1 VEYKDYYKILGVDRD
16 AGADE
21 IKRAYRKLARKYH
34 PDVSKEPNAESRFKE
49 VNEANEVLKDPEKR
63 AQYDALGNGYR
74 AGDEFRPPPGYG
86 GGARPGAGGPGMGG
100 AWQRAE
106 RMSPEEA
113 AQFSDFFSSIFGDL
127 GGRAGRAGGG
137 GMGGDGGVGAR
148 AGGFASRGSDQ
159 TARVRISLEDAYRGV
174 TRQLSL
180 EVPEID
186 AQGRI
191 SAKTRTLNVRIP
203 AGVTEGQ
210 QIRLA
215 GQAGGGVGGGD
226 AGDLYLQVEFEPHS
240 LYRPEGRDVHLE
252 LPLAPWEAA
261 LGATVSVPTL
271 GGKVSLKIPPGS
283 QSGQRMRLK
292 GRGLPGK
299 TPGDAFVQL
308 EIVNPPATDAAARE
322 AFEAFSRRFPAFDPR
337 ANLGN

>member
-1 VEYKDYYKILGVDRD
+1 VEYKDYYKILGVARD
-16 AGADE
+16 ASQDD

-34 PDVSKEPNAESRFKE
+34 PDVSKEPDAEQRFKE

-63 AQYDALGNGYR
+63 AQYDALGTGWH

-86 GGARPGAGGPGMGG
+86 AGGDGRR
-100 AWQRAE
+100 WQRAE

-127 GGRAGRAGGG
+127 GGMRGG
-137 GMGGDGGVGAR
+137 GMGGDGGFGGR
-148 AGGFASRGSDQ
+148 AGGFASRGADQ
-159 TARVRISLEDAYRGV
+159 TARVRISLEDAYHGA

-186 AQGRI
+186 AKGRI
-191 SAKTRTLNVRIP
+191 SSRTRTLNVRIP

-215 GQAGGGVGGGD
+215 GQAGGGVGGGE
-226 AGDLYLQVEFEPHS
+226 AGDLYLEVEFAPHP
-240 LYRPEGRDVHLE
+240 LFRAEGRDIHLR
-252 LPLAPWEAA
+252 LPIAPWEAA

-271 GGKVSLKIPPGS
+271 GGKVSLKVPEGA
-283 QSGQRMRLK
+283 QSNQRLRLK

-299 TPGDAFVQL
+299 APGDAYVQL
-308 EIVNPPATDAAARE
+308 EIVNPPAADASAKA
-322 AFEAFSRRFPAFDPR
+322 AFEALAERFKSFNPR
-337 ANLGN
+337 AKLGV

>member
-1 VEYKDYYKILGVDRD
+1 VEYKDYYKILGVARD
-16 AGADE
+16 ASQDD

-34 PDVSKEPNAESRFKE
+34 PDVSKESDAEARFKE

-63 AQYDALGNGYR
+63 AQYDALGTGWH

-86 GGARPGAGGPGMGG
+86 AGAGGGR
-100 AWQRAE
+100 WQRAE

-127 GGRAGRAGGG
+127 GGMGANRGGG
-137 GMGGDGGVGAR
+137 GMGGDGGFGGR
-148 AGGFASRGSDQ
+148 AGGFASRGADQ
-159 TARVRISLEDAYRGV
+159 TARVRISLEDAYHGA

-186 AQGRI
+186 DKGRI
-191 SAKTRTLNVRIP
+191 AARRRTLNVRIP

-215 GQAGGGVGGGD
+215 GQAGGGVGGAE
-226 AGDLYLQVEFEPHS
+226 AGDLYLEIEFAPHPVF
-240 LYRPEGRDVHLE
+240 RAEGRDIHLR
-252 LPLAPWEAA
+252 LPIAPWEAA

-271 GGKVSLKIPPGS
+271 GGKVSLKVPAGA
-283 QSGQRMRLK
+283 QSNQRLRLK

-299 TPGDAFVQL
+299 TPGDTYVQL
-308 EIVNPPATDAAARE
+308 EIVNPPATDAGAKA
-322 AFEAFSRRFPAFDPR
+322 AFEALAERFKAFNPR
-337 ANLGN
+337 AKLGV

>member
-1 VEYKDYYKILGVDRD
+1 MEYKDYYKILGVARD
-16 AGADE
+16 ASQDD

-34 PDVSKEPNAESRFKE
+34 PDVSKEPDAEQHFKE

-63 AQYDALGNGYR
+63 AQYDALGTGWH

-86 GGARPGAGGPGMGG
+86 AGAGR
-100 AWQRAE
+100 WQRAE

-127 GGRAGRAGGG
+127 GGMG
-137 GMGGDGGVGAR
+137 GMGGDGGFGAR
-148 AGGFASRGSDQ
+148 GGGFAGRGADQ
-159 TARVRISLEDAYRGV
+159 TARVRISLEDAYHGA

-180 EVPEID
+180 EVPEVD
-186 AQGRI
+186 AKGRVA
-191 SAKTRTLNVRIP
+191 SRTRTLNVRIP

-215 GQAGGGVGGGD
+215 GQAGGGIGGAAG
-226 AGDLYLQVEFEPHS
+226 GDLYLEVEFAPHPVF
-240 LYRPEGRDVHLE
+240 RAEGRDIHLR
-252 LPLAPWEAA
+252 LPIAPWEAA

-271 GGKVSLKIPPGS
+271 GGKVSLKIPAGAQSS
-283 QSGQRMRLK
+283 QRLRLK

-299 TPGDAFVQL
+299 TPGDEYVQL
-308 EIVNPPATDAAARE
+308 EIVNPPATSDAARA
-322 AFEAFSRRFPAFDPR
+322 AFESLAERFKAFNPR
-337 ANLGN
+337 AKLGI

>member
-1 VEYKDYYKILGVDRD
+1 VEYKDYYKILGVARNASQDD
-16 AGADE
+16 

-34 PDVSKEPNAESRFKE
+34 PDVSKESNAEARFKE

-63 AQYDALGNGYR
+63 AQYDALGSGWH

-86 GGARPGAGGPGMGG
+86 APGGAGGTRG
-100 AWQRAE
+100 WQRAE

-127 GGRAGRAGGG
+127 GGMGGTRGGG
-137 GMGGDGGVGAR
+137 GMGGDGGFGGRGFSARGA
-148 AGGFASRGSDQ
+148 DQ
-159 TARVRISLEDAYRGV
+159 TARVRISLEDAYHGA

-186 AQGRI
+186 AQGHVKSR
-191 SAKTRTLNVRIP
+191 TRTLNVRIP

-215 GQAGGGVGGGD
+215 GQAGGGVGGGE
-226 AGDLYLQVEFEPHS
+226 AGDLYLEVEFAPHPVF
-240 LYRPEGRDVHLE
+240 RAEGRDVHLR
-252 LPLAPWEAA
+252 LPIAPWEAA
-261 LGATVSVPTL
+261 LGATLSVPTL
-271 GGKVSLKIPPGS
+271 GGRVSLKVPAGA
-283 QSGQRMRLK
+283 QSNQRLRLK

-299 TPGDAFVQL
+299 TPGDAYVQL
-308 EIVNPPATDAAARE
+308 EIVNPPATDADAQA
-322 AFEAFSRRFPAFDPR
+322 AFEALAERFKAFNPR
-337 ANLGN
+337 AKLGV